1 MTHVEPADGR
11 SMETSTIRP
20 ITLNTTGSVYGASVQ
35 AGAVHGDVHVNV
47 GRLTLPPP
55 RQLPPA
61 SRRFANRRHELTQLD
76 DVLACQFGT
85 GPTVIVLSGLTGVGK
100 TALALAALSRWS
112 KRFSD
117 GQLYADLTHPAEA
130 APAEMLGQFLRALG
144 VPADQIPQAE
154 AERAALWRTISAHRH
169 LALLLEAPASSAQ
182 VRTLLPTSLHSLVVI
197 TSQRPLRGLVA
208 DGAHLISVESLGAEG
223 SLEILG
229 QHLGAEL
236 IAAHGHP
243 ARELAELCGGLPL
256 ALTVAAAHAAARP
269 HRALSHTVA
278 TLRRAHNR
286 LEFLSMHDDRSAQA
300 SFDTAYQSLSE
311 PAATAYRALGLTP
324 GQGFSAELAAAAN
337 DTDLDT
343 AEDLL
348 RELLDASLLTEFDA
362 DRYRFHDLVHEHARH
377 AAEEHDLPEVRAAT
391 QERILRWYLHAARAA
406 ASTVMSARREL
417 VYRFFS
423 SSPPYFLPFDI
434 EDYNT
439 ALTWLDRE
447 RRNLGAAVGEAATLG
462 QPELAI
468 LLADAMQPLAIIHKD
483 NGHTI
488 AVDEIALI
496 AAQATGDAAANT
508 IRKRLARAYAG
519 QGDIQRAQGHVDQA
533 LRDTSEAGDRR
544 GYASALKSLALL
556 HVATGNLEAAED
568 CFLEV
573 VQILRDLGR
582 SRAEG
587 LALINL
593 ADALVQLDRAADAT
607 EHLERARILLST
619 LHKPDPYNAA
629 RADISL
635 ANARRHAGDHTAA
648 EELAIRALAV
658 MVRLDSRHQQANAHD
673 VLVAIYEESGDN
685 DLAER
690 HRASAAALR
699 STSPGGDR

>member
-1 MTHVEPADGR
+1 M
-11 SMETSTIRP
+11 
-20 ITLNTTGSVYGASVQ
+20 
-35 AGAVHGDVHVNV
+35 
-47 GRLTLPPP
+47 
-55 RQLPPA
+55 
-61 SRRFANRRHELTQLD
+61 
-76 DVLACQFGT
+76 
-85 GPTVIVLSGLTGVGK
+85 IVLSGLTGVGK
-100 TALALAALSRWS
+100 TALALSALSRWS

-130 APAEMLGQFLRALG
+130 APAEILGQFLRALG

-154 AERAALWRTISAHRH
+154 AERAALWRTISAHRR

-182 VRTLLPTSLHSLVVI
+182 VRMLLPTSPHSLAVV
-197 TSQRPLRGLVA
+197 TSQRPLRGLMA
-208 DGAHLISVESLGAEG
+208 DGAHLISVESLDADG
-223 SLEILG
+223 SLELLR

-236 IAAHGHP
+236 VAAHGDP

-269 HRALSHTVA
+269 HRALSYTVT

-286 LEFLSMHDDRSAQA
+286 LEYLSMNDDLSAQA
-300 SFDTAYQSLSE
+300 SFNTAYESLSE
-311 PAATAYRALGLTP
+311 PAAGVYRALGLTP
-324 GQGFSAELAAAAN
+324 GQGFSVELAAAAI
-337 DTDLDT
+337 DTDLGT

-377 AAEEHDLPEVRAAT
+377 AAEEHDLPEDRAAT
-391 QERILRWYLHAARAA
+391 QERILRWFLHTARAA
-406 ASTVMSARREL
+406 ASTVMPARREL
-417 VYRFFS
+417 DYRFFS

-439 ALTWLDRE
+439 ALAWLDRE
-447 RRNLGAAVGEAATLG
+447 RRNLGAAVGEAAPLG

-496 AAQATGDAAANT
+496 AAQATGDVAATNT

-519 QGDIQRAQGHVDQA
+519 QGDVQRAQGHVDQA

-544 GYASALKSLALL
+544 GYASALKSLAIL

-593 ADALVQLDRAADAT
+593 GDALVQLDRAAEAT
-607 EHLERARILLST
+607 EHLERARI
-619 LHKPDPYNAA
+619 
-629 RADISL
+629 
-635 ANARRHAGDHTAA
+635 
-648 EELAIRALAV
+648 
-658 MVRLDSRHQQANAHD
+658 
-673 VLVAIYEESGDN
+673 
-685 DLAER
+685 
-690 HRASAAALR
+690 
-699 STSPGGDR
+699 